1 MHQEPFVAEI
11 LEQIFSLGL
20 HVPHAQSVL
29 QYLERTC
36 DGDATPNPS
45 DFTEECVDEFDLTS
59 ESNPLWG
66 TISRTAGAAH
76 KWLAVHEAG
85 HAIVGLNVPLPL
97 TGIRFN
103 RDGSKG
109 LAILHDPDW
118 RDSTD
123 EELLRRLI
131 RVDVAGNMAQLLC
144 PNCHPPEGCLSSLYD
159 DRTSGNRPTDF
170 IDADEKA
177 KRLAVVLLEQTGKPL
192 VTEEIWHARRAI
204 VERAEVEATQI
215 LQENLKILELL
226 ACELLNGP
234 MTGTA
239 VNRVV
244 ETAAK
249 S

>member
-20 HVPHAQSVL
+20 HVPHARSVS

-36 DGDATPNPS
+36 NGDATPNPS
-45 DFTEECVDEFDLTS
+45 DFIEECIDEFDLIS
-59 ESNPLWG
+59 DPNPLWG

-76 KWLAVHEAG
+76 KWLAVHESG
-85 HAIVGLNVPLPL
+85 HAIVGLTVPLLL

-109 LAILHDPDW
+109 LAIFHDPDW

-131 RVDVAGNMAQLLC
+131 RVDVAGNMAQMLR
-144 PNCHPPEGCLSSLYD
+144 PGCHPPEGCLSSLYD
-159 DRTSGNRPTDF
+159 DRTPGDRPTDF

-177 KRLAVVLLEQTGKPL
+177 KHLAISLLERMGKAL
-192 VTEEIWHARRAI
+192 VTEEIWHLRRAI
-204 VERAEVEATQI
+204 VERAEAEATLI
-215 LQENLKILELL
+215 LRENLEALDLL
-226 ACELLNGP
+226 ACELLHGP
-234 MTGTA
+234 MTGTD
-239 VNRVV
+239 VRRIVDQ
-244 ETAAK
+244 AK
-249 S
+249 KS